1 MKTFFIIGI
10 VFAGRREREWE
21 YTGTL
26 TTTTGST
33 TTTSGINTFPV
44 DTNCRA
50 NIFSGYSEKIV
61 GGGEVPSNSWNFI
74 ALGFGCGASI
84 VNNEWLVTAAHCYPE
99 VGKKVTIGRTDL
111 SEPGQ
116 EVTILATFQHPEY
129 NRQNYNNDIAL
140 VKVEPMNLDGDI
152 TNVVC
157 FPEPSQ
163 LPPETTTEE
172 PTTTTTEEVC
182 PCTDDVTGQIFNGF
196 TPFFAK
202 FGQIKG
208 YASGANTFVFAMAQ
222 TIHDA
227 EKNPGMPAGGH
238 DGYIVI
244 RKYNSCDHTVM
255 EKFADPSVTW
265 EMTDF
270 TCGDCYT
277 SHQGG
282 YFKNDVANKKKTFTL
297 GYSFNND
304 GTDTNKASQVDKYLL
319 MVSGLQALGV
329 TEQQAFDC
337 LAGAKPANMYGEFME
352 EGCDYSHCV
361 GEKVL
366 IW

>member
-1 MKTFFIIGI
+1 
-10 VFAGRREREWE
+10 
-21 YTGTL
+21 
-26 TTTTGST
+26 
-33 TTTSGINTFPV
+33 
-44 DTNCRA
+44 
-50 NIFSGYSEKIV
+50 
-61 GGGEVPSNSWNFI
+61 
-74 ALGFGCGASI
+74 
-84 VNNEWLVTAAHCYPE
+84 
-99 VGKKVTIGRTDL
+99 
-111 SEPGQ
+111 
-116 EVTILATFQHPEY
+116 
-129 NRQNYNNDIAL
+129 
-140 VKVEPMNLDGDI
+140 
-152 TNVVC
+152 
-157 FPEPSQ
+157 
-163 LPPETTTEE
+163 
-172 PTTTTTEEVC
+172 VC